1 MKQDVRTGDRQ
12 RYATKIAGL
21 WRGLSEALDRLE
33 RIAAD
38 PVTRLGDPDELDGLP
53 RLQYTLH
60 AASEG
65 FASPAYNRFRER
77 RAKLDPF
84 GDVQQVED
92 TEAYKTTKPFFPDD
106 LGDEVVT
113 QVQETAV
120 QAYTALQL
128 RDYGRIDFRLATDG
142 TIHVLEVNPNPYL
155 LPTAA
160 RVVTLTLVGAIAVCL
175 GALLGEWPV
184 AAAGLTLIACALL
197 RRWA

>member
-60 AASEG
+60 AASEIVAG
-65 FASPAYNRFRER
+65 IAPPAEAETSHAELAAALAAARDATAEVGEAVAYGGSEAAEPLVYEWRGALFRVRLARLRLVPAPEPAPASPGEVER
-77 RAKLDPF
+77 A
-84 GDVQQVED
+84 
-92 TEAYKTTKPFFPDD
+92 
-106 LGDEVVT
+106 
-113 QVQETAV
+113 
-120 QAYTALQL
+120 
-128 RDYGRIDFRLATDG
+128 
-142 TIHVLEVNPNPYL
+142 
-155 LPTAA
+155 AA

>member
-1 MKQDVRTGDRQ
+1 
-12 RYATKIAGL
+12 TKIAGL

-60 AASEG
+60 AASEIVAG
-65 FASPAYNRFRER
+65 IAPPAEAETSHAELAAALAAARDATAEVGEAVAYGGSEAAEPLVYEWRGALFR
-77 RAKLDPF
+77 
-84 GDVQQVED
+84 V
-92 TEAYKTTKPFFPDD
+92 
-106 LGDEVVT
+106 
-113 QVQETAV
+113 
-120 QAYTALQL
+120 
-128 RDYGRIDFRLATDG
+128 RLARLRLVPAPEPASAPTA
-142 TIHVLEVNPNPYL
+142 EVERA
-155 LPTAA
+155 AA